1 MHQHQHTRRHHRSTQ
16 RLWRR
21 RRWRTLSACF
31 WVELRPQDVD
41 THAPKRLYGKKEKY
55 RRRVEERRFRQ
66 RVRRALHHDE
76 PMPRY
81 RHDWA
86 D

>member
-1 MHQHQHTRRHHRSTQ
+1 MHQHTRRHHRYTQ

-21 RRWRTLSACF
+21 RRMRTMAMR
-31 WVELRPQDVD
+31 WNWMELRPQDYD
-41 THAPKRLYGKKEKY
+41 THAPKRIWGKKCKDD
-55 RRRVEERRFRQ
+55 RRIEERRFRQ
-66 RVRRALHHDE
+66 RFRRAIHHGD

>member
-1 MHQHQHTRRHHRSTQ
+1 MHQHTRRHHRYTQ

-21 RRWRTLSACF
+21 RRMRTMAMRWNWL
-31 WVELRPQDVD
+31 ELRPQDVG
-41 THAPKRLYGKKEKY
+41 THALKHLLGKKTKY
-55 RRRVEERRFRQ
+55 RCRVEERRFRQ
-66 RVRRALHHDE
+66 QVRRAIHHGD
-76 PMPRY
+76 PIPRY